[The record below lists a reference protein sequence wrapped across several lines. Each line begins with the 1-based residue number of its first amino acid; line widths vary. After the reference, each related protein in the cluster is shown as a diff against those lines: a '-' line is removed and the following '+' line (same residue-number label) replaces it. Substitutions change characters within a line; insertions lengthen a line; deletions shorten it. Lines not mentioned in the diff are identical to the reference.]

1 MGCSESRLAA
11 FLAGELPP
19 EEAEAVDVHLL
30 TCEECWHA
38 VREDRAGRAAL
49 ELLVTPPPPGLA
61 ERVRL
66 AVELEAAPSP
76 ASRRRRKSAMRRR
89 LAALILAALVLVA
102 GTVSGIVVHGG
113 DGDPAPVAALTAR
126 AAAAPAP
133 TGTAA
138 GRGTWMAL
146 GGERVLLRKF
156 SVEGIPT
163 LVAMA
168 THPFPMPAASAVVA
182 GSSRRA
188 WMASRAGGI
197 GLYCVNAPAGQHS
210 MLVAARMPA
219 VQLPHVLA
227 HLRLG

>member
-1 MGCSESRLAA
+1 MDCSESRLAA
-11 FLAGELPP
+11 FLAGELAP
-19 EEAEAVDVHLL
+19 EEAEAVDAHLL
-30 TCEECWHA
+30 ACEDCWRA

-49 ELLVTPPPPGLA
+49 ELLVAPPPPGLA

-66 AVELEAAPSP
+66 AVELDATPSL
-76 ASRRRRKSAMRRR
+76 ASRRRRKSVVRRR

-102 GTVSGIVVHGG
+102 GTVSGIVVHSG
-113 DGDPAPVAALTAR
+113 DGDPAPVAALTAL
-126 AAAAPAP
+126 AAAQPAGTAPA
-133 TGTAA
+133 
-138 GRGTWMAL
+138 RGTWMVL

-168 THPFPMPAASAVVA
+168 THPFAMPAASDVVA